1 MHRRCL
7 LREQVCNSLVVVHFM
22 VCTRCRC
29 QEEILTLLLLAMV
42 LLCPLIEL
50 FLLHGSRDVNFP
62 VLFNDSNDLII
73 WLRPAKQI
81 DYILM
86 HYLNH
91 LGESFIVC
99 VQLLYHLFCIFMIVV
114 IGDYRS
120 DSVEHFA
127 HVEVLL

>member
-1 MHRRCL
+1 M
-7 LREQVCNSLVVVHFM
+7 
-22 VCTRCRC
+22 
-29 QEEILTLLLLAMV
+29 
-42 LLCPLIEL
+42 LLCPFIEL

-62 VLFNDSNDLII
+62 VLFDDTDDLII
-73 WLRPAKQI
+73 RLSTAKEV

-99 VQLLYHLFCIFMIVV
+99 VQLLYHLFCIFVIVV
-114 IGDYRS
+114 IGDDRS